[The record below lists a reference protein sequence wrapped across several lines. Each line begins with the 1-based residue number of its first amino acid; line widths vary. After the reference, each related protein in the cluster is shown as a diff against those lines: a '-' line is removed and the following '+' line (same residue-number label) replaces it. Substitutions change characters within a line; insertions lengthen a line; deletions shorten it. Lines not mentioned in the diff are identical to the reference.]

1 MTEAQ
6 FPTNTAELLARIEQ
20 SWEALW
26 AAVAGLTETQLET
39 PDAGGW
45 SIKDNLAHLTAW
57 EGYMLRHYLQGE
69 PAGQAMGLDEAT
81 LRLDIDELNAAL
93 FARTRDLSLS
103 AVIGNAQAMHR
114 EVVEFLASAPFDS
127 LARPRFADDP
137 ERRPMLAWI
146 GGNSYEHYEEHLD
159 AIRALAARGSAA

>member
-26 AAVAGLTETQLET
+26 AAVAGLTEAQLET

-69 PAGQAMGLDEAT
+69 PASQAMGLDEAT

-93 FARTRDLSLS
+93 VARDRDQALST
-103 AVIGNAQAMHR
+103 VIGNAQAMHR
-114 EVVEFLASAPFDS
+114 EVVAFLASAPFEI
-127 LARPRFADDP
+127 LARPQFDDHP
-137 ERRPMLAWI
+137 EGEPVLARVA
-146 GGNSYEHYEEHLD
+146 GNSYEHYEEHLD
-159 AIRALAARGSAA
+159 AIRALAAQGSSA